1 MAKRK
6 DRRALSLARCAG
18 ARLESY
24 CEQQGIA
31 KSALVEYLLA
41 NPDAMSHDLDAFHRW
56 NDARRVGRYQRRI
69 SIPRAEPK

>member
-6 DRRALSLARCAG
+6 DRHTISLARG
-18 ARLESY
+18 VGRRLEAY

-41 NPDAMSHDLDAFHRW
+41 NPDAMSRDLNAFHRW

-69 SIPRAEPK
+69 SVARKEA